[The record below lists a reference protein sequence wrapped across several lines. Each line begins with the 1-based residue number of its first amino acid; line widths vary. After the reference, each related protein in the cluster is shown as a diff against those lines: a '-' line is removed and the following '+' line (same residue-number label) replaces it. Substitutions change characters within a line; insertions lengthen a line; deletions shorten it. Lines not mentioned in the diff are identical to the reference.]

1 MRWETKKIRG
11 LALLRFSLFMGW
23 CGTRS
28 ISMSVGI
35 FKEVEGLGSEERGG
49 LHVET
54 SAEPLLPAPPP
65 PRVQS
70 PVASCAGAP
79 RRPPTPHSALSTFPA
94 VDNLYAALRN
104 IERGEIVNMLENS
117 GRQSRSLKPYSS
129 SPSQMNG
136 ECLRDRGGPSR
147 RPDSP
152 WGWPEV
158 SLYGSLL
165 EGRR

>member
-1 MRWETKKIRG
+1 
-11 LALLRFSLFMGW
+11 
-23 CGTRS
+23 
-28 ISMSVGI
+28 MSVGI

-49 LHVET
+49 LPVET
-54 SAEPLLPAPPP
+54 SAEPLLPGSAP
-65 PRVQS
+65 S
-70 PVASCAGAP
+70 PSPEPGSILRWC
-79 RRPPTPHSALSTFPA
+79 PPTRPQPHSALSTFPA

-136 ECLRDRGGPSR
+136 ECLRDRRGPSR